1 MVIRNLN
8 RVDYFSNRGNK
19 EYEFSL
25 LVASPAV
32 KAMQDK
38 LYHFCLSWL
47 EKLDTFLM
55 GFFNY
60 SHLSI
65 L

>member
-1 MVIRNLN
+1 MGL
-8 RVDYFSNRGNK
+8 
-19 EYEFSL
+19 
-25 LVASPAV
+25 SPAV

-55 GFFNY
+55 GFFITY
-60 SHLSI
+60 QSI
-65 L
+65 SVLNIFIIRPIQLVHYPTSSLN